1 MRCLDMLEAA
11 AFINIID
18 VTMWLCR
25 IEAYR
30 GPGSTRHNNMGL
42 HTLEGDSSRISDL
55 SPGYTVT
62 GYRIPIKAETPSAR
76 VLMHSRIE

>member
-1 MRCLDMLEAA
+1 MLEAA

-55 SPGYTVT
+55 SPGYTD
-62 GYRIPIKAETPSAR
+62 RIQNTHQGRDILS
-76 VLMHSRIE
+76 